1 MELFTKKKFIIGV
14 GSVLGIMMIIGT
26 FFDDQISSMLFHPES
41 KMGIFLA
48 SYGQLFAMLCCS
60 CGGILLI
67 RIADRK
73 KKRSC
78 ISCYVTGAFLQLF
91 AILGITM
98 DPLLYIDGMSWMLS
112 MIIALVLVIGSDILI
127 LKLSQGADRNQIKQ
141 FIIIILTTMF
151 LEIILINLIK
161 IPWGRPRMRMIAE
174 QSEAFF
180 QPWWVI
186 GSEMKEQLMALGVA
200 SEEFKSF
207 PSGHCGN
214 AACALLL
221 SLLPLIC
228 TKLKG
233 KESLLMTIGIL
244 FTLVVAVSRIVMG
257 AHFLTDVTVGMSIT
271 FFIEVIII
279 HFAIHRQKKQIK

>member
-1 MELFTKKKFIIGV
+1 MELFTKKKFILSV
-14 GSVLGIMMIIGT
+14 GSMLGIMMIIGT
-26 FFDDQISSMLFHPES
+26 FYDEQISNVLYHPES
-41 KMGIFLA
+41 KTGIFLA

-73 KKRSC
+73 KKLSS
-78 ISCYVTGAFLQLF
+78 IGCYVTGAFLQLF

-98 DPLLYIDGMSWMLS
+98 DPLLYIEGMPWMLS
-112 MIIALVLVIGSDILI
+112 MIIALALVIGSDILI
-127 LKLSQGADRNQIKQ
+127 LTLSQEADRDQIKQ
-141 FIIIILTTMF
+141 FIMIILGTMF

-161 IPWGRPRMRMIAE
+161 IPWGRPRMRMIAI
-174 QSEAFF
+174 QPEASF
-180 QPWWVI
+180 QPWWII

-200 SEEFKSF
+200 AEEFKSF
-207 PSGHCGN
+207 PSGHSGN

-221 SLLPLIC
+221 SLLPMIC
-228 TKLKG
+228 VRLKG

-244 FTLVVAVSRIVMG
+244 FTIVVAGSRIVMG

-271 FFIEVIII
+271 FFIETAMI
-279 HFAIHRQKKQIK
+279 FFLKHRNV